1 MRLPLT
7 CALCASLL
15 GSLAE
20 AQSASILTVATSPE
34 SKAPAAGPTTA
45 ADTSRRRAAARDTVA
60 HLDAV
65 HSRAG
70 RRGRSAYAIGRT
82 ATAAKIDLP
91 LLNTP
96 QAVSVVSRA
105 VIADQ
110 GMQSMADVARYLP
123 GVSFGAGEGHR
134 DAPTIRGNAST
145 ADFFVDG
152 VRDDA
157 QYLRD
162 LYNVERV
169 EALKGA
175 NAMTFGRGGGGGVLN
190 RVTKQAEWNDIRA
203 FSAEGGSFDHR
214 RGTIDL
220 GSSVGSFAG
229 RFNGMAERSGL
240 TRGVGT
246 LSRHAFNP
254 TGAIVMG
261 ATTVR
266 AGYEYAA
273 DRRTVDR
280 GVPSYL
286 GRPLDTP
293 VGAFFGDPDASHAFS
308 IVSAGTA
315 TIERGAAEGVR
326 LRNATRL
333 ASYDK
338 FYQNVY
344 PRSVNAA
351 GTEVT
356 LAGYNQAIQRHNFFN
371 QTDLTWAAGTG
382 WLRQTLLVGAEL
394 GRQNTE
400 QVRKTGYFGSGA
412 TPTATSMTVPVSEG
426 NVTAPVQWR
435 QSANDGD
442 TRAIGQVAAAYVQ
455 EHLELG
461 EHVQAIAGLRFDRFS
476 LDFENRRTGD
486 LLSRTDRMVSP
497 RAGLVVKPMRAL
509 SVYGTYSVSALPSSG
524 DQFATLSVSTKALE
538 PEHFI
543 NQEVGVKWEPVRSI
557 ILQAAAY
564 QLERSNTTAPDPV
577 DPSLVVQTGRQRT
590 TGLEVD
596 ATGSITSRWQ
606 LAGGF
611 ASQSAKIVSRTKAA
625 AEGATVP
632 LVPRTTF
639 SLWNRVQVKGPL
651 ALGAGVVHQ
660 TRMYAAVDNK
670 VTLPGFTRYDAAA
683 FLALGHGLTAQVNVE
698 NLLDT
703 HYFAT
708 SHGNDNIMPGAR
720 RGVRISLSA
729 RP

>member
-1 MRLPLT
+1 MP
-7 CALCASLL
+7 
-15 GSLAE
+15 
-20 AQSASILTVATSPE
+20 
-34 SKAPAAGPTTA
+34 APTAARDPGVPTAA
-45 ADTSRRRAAARDTVA
+45 ADTSRRRPAARDTVA

-70 RRGRSAYAIGRT
+70 RQGRSGYGVQRT

-190 RVTKQAEWNDIRA
+190 RVTKQAEWNDVRG
-203 FSAEGGSFDHR
+203 FTAEGGSFDHR
-214 RGTIDL
+214 RATIDL
-220 GSSVGSFAG
+220 GSSAGLIAG

-240 TRGVGT
+240 TRGTGT

-254 TGAIVMG
+254 TGAIVLG
-261 ATTVR
+261 GTTLR

-280 GVPSYL
+280 GIPSYL
-286 GRPLDTP
+286 GRPLDAAP
-293 VGAFFGDPDASHAFS
+293 DAFFGDPDASHAFS
-308 IVSAGTA
+308 IVSAGAA
-315 TIERGAAEGVR
+315 TIERGDAGGVR

-338 FYQNVY
+338 FYQNVF

-356 LAGYNQAIQRHNFFN
+356 LAGYNHAIQRHNAFN
-371 QTDLTWAAGTG
+371 QTDLTWAAGQG
-382 WLRQTLLVGAEL
+382 AFRQTLLVGAEV

-400 QVRKTGYFGSGA
+400 QVRHTGYFGSGA
-412 TPTATSMTVPVSEG
+412 APTATSMTVPVSEG
-426 NVTAPVQWR
+426 RVTAPVQWR
-435 QSANDGD
+435 QSATDGD
-442 TRAIGQVAAAYVQ
+442 TRAIGHVAAAYVQ
-455 EHLELG
+455 EHVELG
-461 EHVQAIAGLRFDRFS
+461 AHVQAIAGLRFDRFA
-476 LDFENRRTGD
+476 LDFENRRTGER
-486 LLSRTDRMVSP
+486 LSRTDRMVSP
-497 RAGLVVKPMRAL
+497 RAGLVVKPVRAL
-509 SVYGTYSVSALPSSG
+509 SLYGTYSVSALPSSG
-524 DQFATLSVSTKALE
+524 DQFTTLSVSTTALE
-538 PEHFI
+538 PERFT
-543 NQEVGVKWEPVRSI
+543 NREAGVKWEPLRTLT
-557 ILQAAAY
+557 LQAAAY

-590 TGLEVD
+590 TGFELD
-596 ATGSITSRWQ
+596 ASGSITSRWQ
-606 LAGGF
+606 LAAGF
-611 ASQSAKIVSRTKAA
+611 ASQSATVVSRTKAA
-625 AEGATVP
+625 REGATVP
-632 LVPRTTF
+632 LVPRTTL
-639 SLWNRVQVKGPL
+639 SLWNRVQVAGPL

-660 TRMYAAVDNK
+660 ARMYAAIDNK

-683 FLALGHGLTAQVNVE
+683 FLALGRGLTAQVNVE

-703 HYFAT
+703 RYIAT

-720 RGVRISLSA
+720 RAVRISLSA

>member
-1 MRLPLT
+1 
-7 CALCASLL
+7 
-15 GSLAE
+15 
-20 AQSASILTVATSPE
+20 
-34 SKAPAAGPTTA
+34 
-45 ADTSRRRAAARDTVA
+45 
-60 HLDAV
+60 
-65 HSRAG
+65 
-70 RRGRSAYAIGRT
+70 
-82 ATAAKIDLP
+82 
-91 LLNTP
+91 
-96 QAVSVVSRA
+96 

-157 QYLRD
+157 PYLRD
-162 LYNVERV
+162 LSNVERV

-190 RVTKQAEWNDIRA
+190 RVTKQAEWNDVRA
-203 FSAEGGSFDHR
+203 FTAEGGTFAHR
-214 RGTIDL
+214 RATIDL
-220 GSSVGSFAG
+220 GSSMGLVAG

-240 TRGVGT
+240 TRGTGT

-254 TGAIVMG
+254 TGAIVLG
-261 ATTVR
+261 GTTLR

-280 GVPSYL
+280 GIPSYL
-286 GRPLDTP
+286 GKPLDAAP
-293 VGAFFGDPDASHAFS
+293 DAFFGDPDASHAFS
-308 IVSAGTA
+308 IVSAGAA

-356 LAGYNQAIQRHNFFN
+356 LAGYNHAIQRHNVFN
-371 QTDLTWAAGTG
+371 QTDLTWAAGQG
-382 WLRQTLLVGAEL
+382 AVRQTLLVGAEV
-394 GRQNTE
+394 GRQHTE
-400 QVRKTGYFGSGA
+400 QVRQTGYFGSGA
-412 TPTATSMTVPVSEG
+412 APTATSMTVPVTEG
-426 NVTAPVQWR
+426 RVTAPVQWR
-435 QSANDGD
+435 QSATDGD
-442 TRAIGQVAAAYVQ
+442 SRATARVAAAYVQ
-455 EHLELG
+455 EHVELG
-461 EHVQAIAGLRFDRFS
+461 EHVQAIAGLRFDRFA
-476 LDFENRRTGD
+476 LDYDNRRTGER
-486 LLSRTDRMVSP
+486 LSRTDRMVSP
-497 RAGLVVKPMRAL
+497 RAGLVVKPVRAL
-509 SVYGTYSVSALPSSG
+509 SLYGTYSVSALPGSG
-524 DQFATLSVSTKALE
+524 DQFTTLSVSTAALE
-538 PEHFI
+538 PERFT
-543 NQEVGVKWEPVRSI
+543 NREAGVKWEPLRTLT
-557 ILQAAAY
+557 LQAAAY

-590 TGLEVD
+590 TGVELD
-596 ATGSITSRWQ
+596 ASGSITSRWQ
-606 LAGGF
+606 LAAGF
-611 ASQSAKIVSRTKAA
+611 ASQSATVVSRTKAA
-625 AEGATVP
+625 PEGATVP
-632 LVPRTTF
+632 LVPRTTL
-639 SLWNRVQVKGPL
+639 SLWNRVQVAGPL

-660 TRMYAAVDNK
+660 ARMYAAIDNK

-683 FLALGHGLTAQVNVE
+683 FLALGRGLTAQVNVE

-703 HYFAT
+703 RYIAT

-720 RGVRISLSA
+720 RAVRISLSA